1 MLKDKPTS
9 LTDCI
14 QACAVKVFKD
24 ATSPLS
30 KLKNFQSTVET
41 KTADF
46 SRQQKLSNKF
56 QFGGEVYIRP
66 CATKSKT
73 KWKIDCTI
81 SNYTR
86 NCTAISRQLSPE
98 SLIWTCRQKEQ
109 LVQRNAKQKRDK
121 QLKTLG
127 FSSIFVLLVRKIL
140 NVNPDFKVWFITL
153 SFQQSWS
160 KECQ

>member
-46 SRQQKLSNKF
+46 KKLSNKF
-56 QFGGEVYIRP
+56 LFGGEVYIRP

-73 KWKIDCTI
+73 KWKRLHNIQLYEELNGYFQATI
-81 SNYTR
+81 TR
-86 NCTAISRQLSPE
+86 EFDLDMPPKGAIGAAER
-98 SLIWTCRQKEQ
+98 
-109 LVQRNAKQKRDK
+109 
-121 QLKTLG
+121 
-127 FSSIFVLLVRKIL
+127 
-140 NVNPDFKVWFITL
+140 
-153 SFQQSWS
+153 
-160 KECQ
+160 